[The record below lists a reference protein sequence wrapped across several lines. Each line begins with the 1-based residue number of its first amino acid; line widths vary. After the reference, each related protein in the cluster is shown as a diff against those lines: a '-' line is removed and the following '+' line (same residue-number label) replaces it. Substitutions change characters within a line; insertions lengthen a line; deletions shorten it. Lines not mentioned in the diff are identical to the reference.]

1 MSFLTT
7 LVIQAQGV
15 FVNQIGYFPEAKK
28 VAIVTCDADS
38 FSVFSISENKSVFK
52 GKLSSPKYWY
62 ASDEIARTADF
73 SAVAEPGKYKIL
85 VGDIESFP
93 FEIKDK
99 VYENVAKAALKAF
112 YYQRA
117 SAALPEKYAGK
128 WARKFAVPDTA
139 VIVHKSAESKTRK
152 AGSVISAPKGWF
164 DAGDYN
170 KYIVNSAITT
180 YTLILLYET
189 FTEAFQSVKINIP
202 ESSNNTPD
210 LLDEILWNIRWMMKM
225 QDPADGGVYHKLT
238 YANFQPY
245 VMPDE
250 ITAPRFV
257 VGKSTSAALDFSA
270 TLAHFSIALKKNN
283 PELKLLSDSCL
294 AMAKNAWNWAVK
306 NPDVYFHNPSDI
318 TTGEY
323 KENYLLDNF
332 FWAGIEL
339 FFATGNKSYLR
350 YLDKIDEIGITPL
363 DWAHVAMLGIL
374 SALNYQSKE
383 VKFDEYENIERV
395 FRKSV
400 ENLYEDYL
408 NSPYKI
414 SLNVFKWGSNGNLLN
429 ETLILLSAYK
439 FYNEDKYLDAAI
451 SNADYI
457 LGKNPLNICYVT
469 DFGSK
474 FPMNIHHRI
483 SIADGIEEPVPG
495 FVVGGP
501 NPNNV
506 ADIGAE
512 NYSSLLPAKCY
523 ADNENSYSTNEVAI
537 NWNAPLVFV
546 LFTIE
551 NIVKKNKISL
561 NKN

>member
-1 MSFLTT
+1 M
-7 LVIQAQGV
+7 
-15 FVNQIGYFPEAKK
+15 
-28 VAIVTCDADS
+28 
-38 FSVFSISENKSVFK
+38 
-52 GKLSSPKYWY
+52 
-62 ASDEIARTADF
+62 ARTADF
-73 SAVAEPGKYKIL
+73 SAVAEPGKYKII
-85 VGDIESFP
+85 VGNVESFP

-139 VIVHKSAESKTRK
+139 VIVHKSAASQGRK

-189 FTEAFQSVKINIP
+189 FPEAFKSVKINIP

-210 LLDEILWNIRWMMKM
+210 ILDEILWNIRWMMKM

-270 TLAHFSIALKKNN
+270 TLAHFSLALRKNN

-294 AMAKNAWNWAVK
+294 LMAKNAWNWAVK
-306 NPDVYFHNPSDI
+306 NPDVHFHNPQDI
-318 TTGEY
+318 YTGEY
-323 KENYLLDNF
+323 ADNFLLDNF

-339 FFATGNKSYLR
+339 FHATKDKSYLR
-350 YLDKIDEIGITPL
+350 YMNRLSEMVTDSL
-363 DWAHVAMLGIL
+363 YWAHVAMLGIL
-374 SALNYQSKE
+374 TALNNQGDAAFE
-383 VKFDEYENIERV
+383 GYENLEKV
-395 FRKSV
+395 FRNAVNNIYK
-400 ENLYEDYL
+400 NYL

-414 SLNVFKWGSNGNLLN
+414 SLDVFKWGSNGNLLN
-429 ETLILLSAYK
+429 ETLILLNAYK
-439 FYNEDKYLDAAI
+439 LYGKKEYLDAAI

-457 LGKNPLNICYVT
+457 LGKNPVNICYVT

-483 SIADGIEEPVPG
+483 SIADGVKEPVPG

-501 NPNNV
+501 NPNDV
-506 ADIGAE
+506 SDIGA
-512 NYSSLLPAKCY
+512 YKYPSLLPAKCY

-546 LFTIE
+546 MFSIE
-551 NIVKKNKISL
+551 NFMQRNNKISL
-561 NKN
+561 KKNW